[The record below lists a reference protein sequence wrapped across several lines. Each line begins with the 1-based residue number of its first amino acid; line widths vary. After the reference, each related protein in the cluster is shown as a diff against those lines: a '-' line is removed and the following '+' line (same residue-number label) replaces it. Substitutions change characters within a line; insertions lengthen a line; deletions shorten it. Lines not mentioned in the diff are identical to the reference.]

1 MLKTYKVG
9 GMNCAACSG
18 RVEKAVSKISGVESC
33 SVSLL
38 LNKMVVETTLDDS
51 VIIAA
56 VENAGYTAEV
66 DNETTPEE
74 SNPTQKNGMLK
85 GFILS
90 VALLLILMYVSMFH
104 TMWNFP
110 LPTVIAEK
118 PLVIGIIQAVLSLVI
133 IIINRRFFINGF
145 KGLKNG
151 AANMDTLVSLGSGAS
166 YLYSLARLVEMC
178 ILGASHKILHELY
191 FESAAMIL
199 VLITLGKFLELRA
212 KGKTTNALKALMD
225 LRPKTAIL
233 LKDGIEV
240 TVPAKDVKTGD
251 IFLVYP
257 GALVATDGIIIE
269 GGTSLDEAAITGE
282 STPQD
287 KVVGDSVYSAS
298 RNLLGFIKCRAT
310 ADGTDNTIS
319 KIIKMVEGAANTKAP
334 IQKVADKVSGVF
346 VPIVII
352 IAIVTT
358 AAWLI
363 SGAELGV
370 ALTRG
375 ISVLVISCPCALG
388 LATPVAIMVASGVGA
403 SGGVLFKTAL
413 SIETLGK
420 VKNIALDKTGT
431 ITLGK
436 PSVCG
441 IYPSG
446 DTTETEL
453 IENAYLLEHR
463 SEHPLAIAIVNEAE
477 KRGITTNFSPD
488 DLKVTVGKGVACTH
502 PDGSVLIGGNRAF
515 LEEYKKVPYDL
526 VKAESEI
533 TSKGETPLYFLKG
546 EKFLG
551 IIAVSDTIKE
561 DSKAAIEELKK
572 LGIKTVMLTGDNQK
586 TADAVAK
593 TAGVDEVI
601 AGVLPD
607 KKEEVVRELRKTG
620 KTAMVGDGINDAP
633 ALASAD
639 VGIAIAAGTDIAID
653 SADVV
658 LIKSSLSDLVFA
670 LKLGRKTLKNI
681 HENLFWAFIYN
692 VIGIPIAAGLLIA
705 PFGIALS
712 PMLGAAAMSFSS
724 VCVVTNALRLNF
736 LRPKSTKERK
746 KKKMQKTIK
755 IEGMM
760 CPHCE
765 NHVKTKLETI
775 PGVNEV
781 SVSHKNGTAV
791 VSVEDEVNDEILMAA
806 VETEGYKVLGVE

>member
-1 MLKTYKVG
+1 
-9 GMNCAACSG
+9 
-18 RVEKAVSKISGVESC
+18 
-33 SVSLL
+33 
-38 LNKMVVETTLDDS
+38 
-51 VIIAA
+51 
-56 VENAGYTAEV
+56 
-66 DNETTPEE
+66 
-74 SNPTQKNGMLK
+74 
-85 GFILS
+85 
-90 VALLLILMYVSMFH
+90 
-104 TMWNFP
+104 
-110 LPTVIAEK
+110 
-118 PLVIGIIQAVLSLVI
+118 
-133 IIINRRFFINGF
+133 
-145 KGLKNG
+145 
-151 AANMDTLVSLGSGAS
+151 
-166 YLYSLARLVEMC
+166 
-178 ILGASHKILHELY
+178 
-191 FESAAMIL
+191 
-199 VLITLGKFLELRA
+199 
-212 KGKTTNALKALMD
+212 
-225 LRPKTAIL
+225 
-233 LKDGIEV
+233 
-240 TVPAKDVKTGD
+240 
-251 IFLVYP
+251 
-257 GALVATDGIIIE
+257 
-269 GGTSLDEAAITGE
+269 
-282 STPQD
+282 
-287 KVVGDSVYSAS
+287 
-298 RNLLGFIKCRAT
+298 
-310 ADGTDNTIS
+310 
-319 KIIKMVEGAANTKAP
+319 MVEGAANTKAP

-352 IAIVTT
+352 IAVVTT

-446 DTTETEL
+446 DTTEAEL

-463 SEHPLAIAIVNEAE
+463 SEHPLAIAIVNEAK

-502 PDGSVLIGGNRAF
+502 PHGSVLIGGNRAF
-515 LEEYKKVPYDL
+515 LEEYKKVPLDL

-607 KKEEVVRELRKTG
+607 KKEEVVRKLRKTG

-639 VGIAIAAGTDIAID
+639 VGIAIATGTDIAID

-658 LIKSSLSDLVFA
+658 LIKSTLSDLVFA
-670 LKLGRKTLKNI
+670 LKLGKKTLKNI

-692 VIGIPIAAGLLIA
+692 IIGIPIAAGLLIA

-781 SVSHKNGTAV
+781 AVSHKNGTAV